1 MNEYL
6 QIKEM
11 PKWNGLYWSVT
22 WSGRGTVQIDRHL
35 DVLWNASF
43 KALGKTGYHVG
54 FCFDKGYATTI
65 DCSMYALKHNDD
77 MLLHLVHN
85 YGGVTGMAFA
95 ERDQAERCVESL
107 EKVIMWNLLK
117 AQYD

>member
-1 MNEYL
+1 
-6 QIKEM
+6 
-11 PKWNGLYWSVT
+11 
-22 WSGRGTVQIDRHL
+22 
-35 DVLWNASF
+35 
-43 KALGKTGYHVG
+43 
-54 FCFDKGYATTI
+54 
-65 DCSMYALKHNDD
+65 